1 VEIGWR
7 LARQGWGKGYAT
19 EAARASLEHGF
30 GKLGLSSIVSFAV
43 TANMRSRRVME
54 RIGMCRDPDGDFD
67 HPDVPPGDPRRRH
80 VFYRISAEKHARSSQ
95 RNSVEEP
102 RS

>member
-1 VEIGWR
+1 
-7 LARQGWGKGYAT
+7 LGKGYAT

-54 RIGMCRDPDGDFD
+54 RIGMRRDPDGDFD
-67 HPDVPPGDPRRRH
+67 HPDVPPGDPHRRH
-80 VFYRISAEKHARSSQ
+80 VFYRISADEHAGSSQ

-102 RS
+102 RL